1 MPQFGGQYLS
11 HRTQAR
17 AFEMPPNLLLVS
29 REMNKQCFVGA
40 PAHGAVKDTVPDKKG
55 DVEPRQAR
63 CLDWEQGLHR
73 RYHLVLANRPS
84 ERPIDAG
91 A

>member
-1 MPQFGGQYLS
+1 
-11 HRTQAR
+11 
-17 AFEMPPNLLLVS
+17 MPPNLLHAGK
-29 REMNKQCFVGA
+29 EMNKQCFVGA
-40 PAHGAVKDTVPDKKG
+40 PAHGAVEDTVTDRKG
-55 DVEPRQAR
+55 DVDPRQAR

-73 RYHLVLANRPS
+73 QHHLVLANRPS